1 MNALLTSI
9 RLLFGKRPRS
19 LQVGAVCRDPG
30 TGKVLLI
37 TSRGTGRWVI
47 PKGWPMAG
55 RSLAG
60 AAAREA
66 WEEAGV
72 EGQISDAELGRYRY
86 DKAQDSGFSVPVD
99 VAVYALKVAAL
110 QDKFPEA
117 AERERRWF
125 TPAEAEAAVDEAGL
139 KTILRGLS
147 GAQV

>member
-1 MNALLTSI
+1 MNALLRSI

-19 LQVGAVCRDPG
+19 LQVGAVCRDPD

-72 EGQISDAELGRYRY
+72 EGQVSDDELGRYRY

-99 VAVYALKVAAL
+99 VAVYTLKVTAL
-110 QDKFPEA
+110 QDAFPEA
-117 AERERRWF
+117 AERERQWF
-125 TPAEAEAAVDEAGL
+125 TPIEAEAAVAEPGL

-147 GAQV
+147 AAQS

>member
-72 EGQISDAELGRYRY
+72 KGRISDAELGRYRY
-86 DKAQDSGFSVPVD
+86 DKAQDSGFAVPVE
-99 VAVYALKVAAL
+99 VAVYALEVEAL
-110 QDKFPEA
+110 QDKFPEV
-117 AERERRWF
+117 AERERQWF

-139 KTILRGLS
+139 KAILRGLS
-147 GAQV
+147 GA

>member
-1 MNALLTSI
+1 MNALLRSI

-19 LQVGAVCRDPG
+19 LQVGAVCRDPDS
-30 TGKVLLI
+30 GKVLLI

-72 EGQISDAELGRYRY
+72 EGQVSDAELGRYRY
-86 DKAQDSGFSVPVD
+86 DKAQESGFSVPVD
-99 VAVYALKVAAL
+99 VAVYALKVTAL
-110 QDKFPEA
+110 QDAFPEA
-117 AERERRWF
+117 AERERQWF
-125 TPAEAEAAVDEAGL
+125 TPIEAEAAVAEPGL

-147 GAQV
+147 AAPS

>member
-1 MNALLTSI
+1 MNALLNSI
-9 RLLFGKRPRS
+9 RMLFGKRPRS
-19 LQVGAVCRDPG
+19 LQVAAICREPG
-30 TGKVLLI
+30 NGKVLLI

-72 EGQISDAELGRYRY
+72 EGQISEVELGRYRY

-99 VAVYALKVAAL
+99 VVVYALTVAVL
-110 QDKFPEA
+110 HDKFPEA
-117 AERERRWF
+117 AERERQWF
-125 TPAEAEAAVDEAGL
+125 TLAEAEAAVDETGL
-139 KTILRGLS
+139 KAILRGLS
-147 GAQV
+147 ETQS